1 MTTDDTATD
10 HTIHVNGLRLHHRE
24 WGDPLAPPVLVLHGI
39 MGHSREWDV
48 LTAALAERFLVFTVD
63 QRGHGESAWA
73 DDYSV
78 DALAADL
85 VGLVQRVV
93 TAPVRLVGHS
103 LGGMASLTAAAGRP
117 DLVERLVLVDVG
129 PEALCTPWGR
139 EELPAMLS
147 GLAGTSYA
155 DPGEAVDEWVA
166 GDPLAHE
173 PLVRHYVTHCL
184 VRGRDG
190 RWRWRFDGNGLARQ
204 AAAGFVTEARLWD
217 AVDRVRVPTLL
228 VRGEHS
234 TLLTRDA
241 AVRTVR
247 RFADGRL
254 VEITGG
260 GHDLGVE
267 RPEAVTEAVLAF
279 LDPAASARRAS

>member
-1 MTTDDTATD
+1 MTTD
-10 HTIHVNGLRLHHRE
+10 HTTHVNGLRLHHRE

-48 LTAALAERFLVFTVD
+48 LTAALAERFHVFAVD

-73 DDYSV
+73 PDYSV

-85 VGLVQRVV
+85 VGLVRRVAV
-93 TAPVRLVGHS
+93 APVRLVGHS
-103 LGGMASLTAAAGRP
+103 LGGMASLVTTADRP

-129 PEALCTPWGR
+129 PETLSSPWGR
-139 EELPAMLS
+139 DELPGMLS
-147 GLAGTSYA
+147 GLAETSYA
-155 DPGEAVDEWVA
+155 DPRDAVDEWLE
-166 GDPLAHE
+166 GDPLARE

-184 VRGRDG
+184 VRGADG
-190 RWRWRFDGNGLARQ
+190 RWHWRFDGHGLARQ
-204 AAAGFVTEARLWD
+204 AVTGFVTEARLWD

-241 AVRTVR
+241 ADRTVR
-247 RFADGRL
+247 RLADGRL

-267 RPEAVTEAVLAF
+267 RPEAVTDAVRAF